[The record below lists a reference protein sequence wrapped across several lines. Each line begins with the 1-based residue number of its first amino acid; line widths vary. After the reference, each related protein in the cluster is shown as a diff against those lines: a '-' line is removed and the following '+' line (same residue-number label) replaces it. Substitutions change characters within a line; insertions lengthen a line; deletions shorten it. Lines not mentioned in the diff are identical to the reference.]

1 MVLIFDYDGT
11 IHNTARLYGCAFRKA
26 YKMLVTDGYAEEH
39 YYSDEYMSKYLGMTA
54 EEMWQDF
61 MPDLPPDI
69 TKRTAAELGREMVNQ
84 VFSGSAVLYD
94 GISEVLDK
102 IKNIGYTTVILSN
115 CHREY
120 LEAHKEHFRLDRW
133 FDGYYCAED
142 FGNVAKEE
150 IFVHIKKEFPDEKYI
165 VIGDRYSDFKVGIVH
180 YLPTIGCA
188 YGFGL
193 PSELSYCTEVINSPS
208 ELVRVLKKL

>member
-1 MVLIFDYDGT
+1 MLLIFDYDGT
-11 IHNTARLYGCAFRKA
+11 IHNTAKLYGCAFRKA
-26 YKMLVTDGYAEEH
+26 YERLVADGYAEEH

-54 EEMWQDF
+54 EEM
-61 MPDLPPDI
+61 
-69 TKRTAAELGREMVNQ
+69 VNQ

-94 GISEVLDK
+94 GISGALDK
-102 IKNIGYTTVILSN
+102 LKDIGYTTVILSN

-142 FGNVAKEE
+142 FGNVPKEE
-150 IFVHIKKEFPDEKYI
+150 IFLHIKKDFPDEKYV

-180 YLPTIGCA
+180 HLPTIGCA
-188 YGFGL
+188 YGFGS